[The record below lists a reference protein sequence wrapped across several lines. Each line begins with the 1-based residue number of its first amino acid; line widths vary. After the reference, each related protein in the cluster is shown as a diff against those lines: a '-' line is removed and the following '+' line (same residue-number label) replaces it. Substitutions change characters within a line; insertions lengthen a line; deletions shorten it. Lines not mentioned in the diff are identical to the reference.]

1 MKKIIALLISL
12 IMLVMSVSAPVS
24 AQAAQ
29 KPAAT
34 KVISLTS
41 TTNSFTLKWAKKKV
55 QGYQIFYSTK
65 SDFDNAKSIFI
76 KKAGTTSKTVK
87 KLKSGKKYYVKVRT
101 YKTVNGK
108 KKFSK
113 CTKKKAITIKT
124 KSSSKKKSSAK
135 KSSSGTKTG
144 ENVYITPT
152 GKRYHYDPDCG
163 GVNSYKV
170 SLSHAEGLGLSPCQ
184 KCAS

>member
-113 CTKKKAITIKT
+113 CTKKRAITIKS
-124 KSSSKKKSSAK
+124 KSAAKK

-170 SLSHAEGLGLSPCQ
+170 SLSYAEGLGLTPCQ